1 MPVASVLPVQAK
13 VVPKRLGI
21 KRKEVMQLEFDLAP
35 YQIQVSQS
43 TT

>member
-1 MPVASVLPVQAK
+1 MQVASVIPVQAK
-13 VVPKRLGI
+13 VVSKRLGI
-21 KRKEVMQLEFDLAP
+21 KRKEAMQLGFDLTP